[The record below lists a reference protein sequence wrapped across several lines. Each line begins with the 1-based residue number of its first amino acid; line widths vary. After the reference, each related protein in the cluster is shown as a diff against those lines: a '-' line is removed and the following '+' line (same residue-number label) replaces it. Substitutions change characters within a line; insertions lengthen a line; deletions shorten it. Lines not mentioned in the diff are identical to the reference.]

1 MKRLEMGVFV
11 HRQAVAQHLREY
23 GSFSRC
29 RGACRAQYAAG
40 EMGGSMDHTRCVSN
54 EPDLTTMEPRE
65 AGDRVSVAW
74 AIPLAIASALVVGE
88 SASAESEIYGYVGAN
103 GVFEMTNVLSDGRF
117 RPADSQTRRLAH
129 RVSVAEVEEAVE
141 RYARQFHLH
150 PALLLAVIKAES
162 DFNPTVISR
171 AGAVGLMQLI
181 PETAIRHGVR
191 NLYDTGD
198 NIRGGARHLRYLLDR
213 FNGNVRLAV
222 AAYNAGERRVERYR
236 AIPPYQE
243 TRDYVRKVMIYYKN
257 FRGDYQVSPAKAVL
271 LAMHHKPLQ
280 LTLFSAPADLGSP
293 RPIPRK

>member
-1 MKRLEMGVFV
+1 
-11 HRQAVAQHLREY
+11 
-23 GSFSRC
+23 
-29 RGACRAQYAAG
+29 
-40 EMGGSMDHTRCVSN
+40 
-54 EPDLTTMEPRE
+54 
-65 AGDRVSVAW
+65 
-74 AIPLAIASALVVGE
+74 
-88 SASAESEIYGYVGAN
+88 
-103 GVFEMTNVLSDGRF
+103 MTNVPTDQRF
-117 RPADSQTRRLAH
+117 RPADPQARRLSH
-129 RVSVAEVEEAVE
+129 RVSVKEVEDAVE
-141 RYARQFHLH
+141 RYAWQFQLH

-181 PETAIRHGVR
+181 PETAIRHGVH

-243 TRDYVRKVMIYYKN
+243 TRDYVRKVMIYYKE
-257 FRGDYQVSPAKAVL
+257 FRGDYQATPGKAVL

-280 LTLFSAPADLGSP
+280 LEP
-293 RPIPRK
+293 RPLTLAVRHSRLGAGK